1 MFPFVNIALQKV
13 PLTGSFSASELAKVL
28 SFQPF
33 QDWVNV
39 FSEQQKTR
47 QNEMNVN
54 SIDVQ
59 SIDYFG
65 SEKIG
70 FVKFKANVVFKET
83 GKSAPGIVFMVSFF
97 LYLYRNYLLTFQKE
111 RRCSINDDYFKS
123 KRRTR

>member
-1 MFPFVNIALQKV
+1 MQKV
-13 PLTGSFSASELAKVL
+13 PLKGSFAASELAKVV

-33 QDWVNV
+33 QDWVQV

-47 QNEMNVN
+47 QNEMNVD

-70 FVKFKANVVFKET
+70 FVKFKANVAFKET
-83 GKSAPGIVFMVSFF
+83 GKSAPGIVFMVS
-97 LYLYRNYLLTFQKE
+97 LLLLLLLKYYLFTYNKE
-111 RRCSINDDYFKS
+111 RWSGINDDYFKS

>member
-1 MFPFVNIALQKV
+1 MNHLFSMYPFVNIALQKV
-13 PLTGSFSASELAKVL
+13 PLTGSFAASELAKVL

-33 QDWVNV
+33 QDWAHV
-39 FSEQQKTR
+39 FSEQQKAR
-47 QNEMNVN
+47 QNEMNVD

-83 GKSAPGIVFMVSFF
+83 GKSAPGIVFMVSFI
-97 LYLYRNYLLTFQKE
+97 YIYTYRNYFLTFK
-111 RRCSINDDYFKS
+111 
-123 KRRTR
+123 KREAVQYQ